1 MSERIQNVHP
11 KEYKGVMYKST
22 LEAETAEALDCMGLP
37 IRYEERRLTVLEG
50 FRCPFQ
56 KDKVRAVYY
65 KPDFTLG
72 NIIIECKGFETPEYL
87 LKKKLIFKYLME
99 NEPGTCFF
107 QIHDTRK
114 DLLKALDHQWQY
126 LGYAIRVTSKK
137 RKKNEAPFTKLY
149 DSVDEALA
157 DLKIKSRALGSIMRS
172 LTGKTEYVFGYN
184 WKLEKLSI

>member
-1 MSERIQNVHP
+1 MSERIQNVQP

-65 KPDFTLG
+65 KPDFMVG
-72 NIIIECKGFETPEYL
+72 DIILECKGFETPEYL
-87 LKKKLIFKYLME
+87 LKKKLIFKYLID
-99 NEPGTCFF
+99 NEPNLVFH

-114 DLLKALDHQWQY
+114 DLLKALDPHWPY
-126 LGYAIRVTSKK
+126 LGYAVRVTSKK
-137 RKKNEAPFTKLY
+137 KKKKEQPFTKLY
-149 DSVDEALA
+149 DSVAQALD
-157 DLKIKSRALGSIMRS
+157 DLNIRTRALGSIMRS
-172 LTGKTEYVFGYN
+172 LTGKTEYVFGYS
-184 WKLEKLSI
+184 WKLEKLRI

>member
-1 MSERIQNVHP
+1 MSERIQNVQP

-37 IRYEERRLTVLEG
+37 IRYEERRLTVFKG

-65 KPDFTLG
+65 KPDFMVG
-72 NIIIECKGFETPEYL
+72 DIILECKGFETPEYL
-87 LKKKLIFKYLME
+87 LKKKLIFKYLID
-99 NEPGTCFF
+99 NEPNLVFH

-114 DLLKALDHQWQY
+114 DLLKALDPHWSY

-137 RKKNEAPFTKLY
+137 KKKKEQLFTKLY
-149 DSVDEALA
+149 DSVAQALD
-157 DLKIKSRALGSIMRS
+157 DLNIRTRALGSIMRS
-172 LTGKTEYVFGYN
+172 LTGRTEYVFGYS
-184 WKLEKLSI
+184 WKLEKLKI

>member
-37 IRYEERRLTVLEG
+37 IRYEERRLTVFEG

-65 KPDFTLG
+65 KPDFMVG
-72 NIIIECKGFETPEYL
+72 DIILECKGFETPEYL
-87 LKKKLIFKYLME
+87 LKKKLIFKYLID
-99 NEPGTCFF
+99 NEPNLVFH

-114 DLLKALDHQWQY
+114 DLLKALDPHWSY

-137 RKKNEAPFTKLY
+137 KKKKEQPFTKLY
-149 DSVDEALA
+149 DSVAQALD
-157 DLKIKSRALGSIMRS
+157 DLNIRTRALGSIMRS
-172 LTGKTEYVFGYN
+172 LTGRTEYVFGYS
-184 WKLEKLSI
+184 WKLEKLKI